1 MAWPA
6 QRQSRS
12 ISTAVTALSCSCLS
26 FETDLVVFGEQLIG
40 ATSPYEARTS
50 PNLQITLFRW
60 FVSQNKCCWSH
71 QNGEFSTFATPLGVT
86 SQSCRRG
93 IQRRR
98 PASITRRTA
107 RLKKRSV
114 EQMILTCFCI
124 VHILGKCISRTA
136 RLVDESPHCLA
147 ADKRRIDRGTPV
159 IYASFPMKSRAPR
172 SRSPRDL

>member
-1 MAWPA
+1 MKHAPLQTPKLLFSVVLYRKPNAEVASEWRVLDICYA
-6 QRQSRS
+6 SRRDQP
-12 ISTAVTALSCSCLS
+12 ILPERNTKTPPGVNHTPNGAL
-26 FETDLVVFGEQLIG
+26 E
-40 ATSPYEARTS
+40 EA
-50 PNLQITLFRW
+50 P
-60 FVSQNKCCWSH
+60 
-71 QNGEFSTFATPLGVT
+71 
-86 SQSCRRG
+86 
-93 IQRRR
+93 
-98 PASITRRTA
+98 
-107 RLKKRSV
+107 SV